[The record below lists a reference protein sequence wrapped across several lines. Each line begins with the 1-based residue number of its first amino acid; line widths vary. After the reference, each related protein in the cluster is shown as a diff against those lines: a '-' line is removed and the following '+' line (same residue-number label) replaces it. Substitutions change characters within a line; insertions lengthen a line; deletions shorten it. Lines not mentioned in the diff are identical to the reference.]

1 MSYARVWLK
10 SDSQT
15 GLESTRIK
23 TSVVADQSLKT
34 QSENPPATADPSYT
48 FPPRIVE
55 PTMLTVLGNT
65 RRTCDGVNRRELL
78 QIGGAGMLG
87 MSLPTLWAAESAAS
101 PLAARAKSVL
111 FVFLYGG
118 PSQLETFDMK
128 PDAPSTIRGPF
139 RPIASRTPGLRICE
153 HLPRI
158 AERSN
163 QYCVVRTVNHPQ
175 NDHNG
180 THFIQT
186 GRPLPPANRGADN
199 VNAADNDWPAFG
211 SVISHLDARAAH
223 RAARPFPS
231 YVYLPRLLGH
241 FAGYD
246 INGQYAGWLGKAY
259 NPMATQIQKRGAADN
274 PYFRDCTDEELD
286 FRLSGLE
293 PQPGITLDRLEQR
306 QSLLA
311 QLNAERR
318 RLDQHAAV
326 HSYTELQQRAVSML
340 SSREIAEA
348 FDIRREKPELRD
360 RYGRNLFGQS
370 LLMGRRMIEGGAR
383 FVTVAWDLAVR
394 GDVCGSWDMHSCLE
408 RVMKDHLLPGL
419 DRGFSALLD
428 DMQDRGLLDETLV
441 FVAGEMG
448 RTPTFQNRGTQDG
461 RDHWTYCF
469 PCLFAGAGVR
479 GGITYGQS
487 DKDAAYPISHAVSP
501 ADLAATI
508 YESLGIS
515 PELRIPDTEGRP
527 VPLVENGCALR
538 EIFG

>member
-1 MSYARVWLK
+1 
-10 SDSQT
+10 
-15 GLESTRIK
+15 
-23 TSVVADQSLKT
+23 
-34 QSENPPATADPSYT
+34 
-48 FPPRIVE
+48 
-55 PTMLTVLGNT
+55 MLTVLSSP
-65 RRTCDGVNRRELL
+65 RLTCDGITRRELL

-87 MSLPTLWAAESAAS
+87 MSLPRLLAAESVS
-101 PLAARAKSVL
+101 PSLVAKAKSVI

-153 HLPRI
+153 HLPRL
-158 AERSN
+158 ADRSN
-163 QYCVVRTVNHPQ
+163 KYCAVRTVNHPQ

-199 VNAADNDWPAFG
+199 VNATDHDGPAFG
-211 SVISHLDARAAH
+211 SVISYLDSQAAGGV
-223 RAARPFPS
+223 PPPIPG

-259 NPMATQIQKRGAADN
+259 NPMATRIQKRDAADN
-274 PYFRDCTDEELD
+274 PFFRNCTDEELD
-286 FRLSGLE
+286 FRLNGLDLL
-293 PQPGITLDRLEQR
+293 PGITLDRLDQR
-306 QSLLA
+306 RSLLS
-311 QLNAERR
+311 QLGDERR
-318 RLDQHAAV
+318 RFDQAAAV
-326 HSYTELQQRAVSML
+326 RNYDQLQQQVISML
-340 SSREIAEA
+340 SSPNIAEA
-348 FDIRREKPELRD
+348 FDIRREKSQLRD

-370 LLMGRRMIEGGAR
+370 LLMGRRMIEAGTR

-408 RVMKDHLLPGL
+408 KVMKDHLLPGL
-419 DRGFSALLD
+419 DQGLSALLD
-428 DMQDRGLLDETLV
+428 DLEDRGLLDETLV

-448 RTPTFQNRGTQDG
+448 RTPKFQNRGAQDG

-487 DKDAAYPISHAVSP
+487 DKDGAYPTSDPVSP

-508 YESLGIS
+508 YETLGIS
-515 PELRIPDTEGRP
+515 PDLRIPDAQGRP
-527 VPLVENGCALR
+527 VPLVEEGRALR
-538 EIFG
+538 PIFG